1 MGKRVEESDMSHIMI
16 CDRCGKRILK
26 VKDEKR
32 DYRVYFSNG
41 ESVNFCDF
49 CDECYIGLRTFMY
62 NVPLIEKK
70 LYDDLQQ
77 DYEMLLL
84 ENEDLKKERKNNEQ
98 PLSEAL
104 NNFRD
109 SIIRAND
116 IFSRHLR
123 ERFGQSDGNSSK
135 RTSESDK
142 EVDN

>member
-1 MGKRVEESDMSHIMI
+1 MSHIMI

-41 ESVNFCDF
+41 ESVVFCDF
-49 CDECYIGLRTFMY
+49 CDECYTTFKVFMY

-70 LYDDLQQ
+70 FYDDLQQ
-77 DYEMLLL
+77 DYDMLLL

-98 PLSEAL
+98 PFSEAL

-109 SIIRAND
+109 SLIRSAD

-123 ERFGQSDGNSSK
+123 ERLGQSDGNSSK

-142 EVDN
+142 EVDD